1 MFLCFCLVGK
11 KKIKV
16 KKQIKSKGTETTS
29 TPKRYKTPETK
40 KKELTL
46 LKDKLTAIEENILQP
61 VVTRDSN
68 SSSDC
73 ELSQDDNCSERDEP
87 ISLDRIIT
95 NKENTA
101 KLHHPHFGGKRL
113 KLNRP
118 VPRCMNCDCKQEKDK
133 QIKILEEEVQHLKK
147 ELRKN

>member
-29 TPKRYKTPETK
+29 TPKRFKTSETK
-40 KKELTL
+40 KQELTL

-61 VVTRDSN
+61 VVTIDSY
-68 SSSDC
+68 SSSEC
-73 ELSQDDNCSERDEP
+73 ELSEDDNCSERDEP

-101 KLHHPHFGGKRL
+101 KLQHPHFGGKRP
-113 KLNRP
+113 KR
-118 VPRCMNCDCKQEKDK
+118 DCKQEKQEKDK